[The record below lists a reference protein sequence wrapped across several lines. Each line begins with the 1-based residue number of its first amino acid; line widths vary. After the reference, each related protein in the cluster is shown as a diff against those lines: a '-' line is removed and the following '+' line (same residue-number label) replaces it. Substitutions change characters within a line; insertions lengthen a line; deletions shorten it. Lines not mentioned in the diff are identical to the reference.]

1 MKIIGFKT
9 DLGDMVISKGFIAGA
24 GLVGFGIYLIVKDSQ
39 DFGYAMLLN
48 GFGLMGIRD
57 AQ

>member
-1 MKIIGFKT
+1 MKIPGFKT
-9 DLGDMVISKGFIAGA
+9 DLGDMVISKGMIAGG
-24 GLVGFGIYLIVKDSQ
+24 GLVAFGVYLILKDSQ

-57 AQ
+57 NM